1 VRESIH
7 LFPIFNHHI
16 LTTMNYSLDKAG
28 FGICGHKNSYTAK
41 VYDGNWSEDKIAT
54 ELLMTRAVPAPSYQ
68 TEQRGKFQNPGN
80 IPEDPRIA
88 SVKMESMEDIRAKNK
103 EGLSYALIFDHGAAP
118 ESPKERFKSQY
129 QASADASNLH
139 FAQPA
144 GSLHQRKLQE
154 AEDERF
160 DSVHMTTMSKKASIR
175 LNTSPPK
182 STAQLRVAQLKDD
195 LKPETLPKWNRRT
208 VK

>member
-1 VRESIH
+1 
-7 LFPIFNHHI
+7 
-16 LTTMNYSLDKAG
+16 MNYSLDKAG

-54 ELLMTRAVPAPSYQ
+54 ELLMTRQVQKPSYQ
-68 TEQRGKFQNPGN
+68 TEQRSNFQNPIN

-88 SVKMESMEDIRAKNK
+88 SVKLESMDDIRAKNK
-103 EGLSYALIFDHGAAP
+103 EGLSYALIFDHGNGPQPP
-118 ESPKERFKSQY
+118 EERFKSQY
-129 QASADASNLH
+129 QASAENSNLH
-139 FAQPA
+139 YAQAA
-144 GSLHQRKLQE
+144 GALHQRKLQD

-182 STAQLRVAQLKDD
+182 TTAQLKIQQMKED